1 MIVIF
6 PITLLES
13 VFELEL
19 KSRMP
24 ITGVVLAVLEVAVIT
39 IVDEP
44 SRLPIALPIT
54 SPTLNRP
61 SRLPMVP
68 SPIALNAE
76 LVVFN
81 ELRADV

>member
-1 MIVIF
+1 M
-6 PITLLES
+6 
-13 VFELEL
+13 VFECEL

-24 ITGVVLAVLEVAVIT
+24 MTGVVLAVVEVALMTMVE
-39 IVDEP
+39 EP
-44 SRLPIALPIT
+44 SRLPTVLPVT

-61 SRLPMVP
+61 SWLPIVP

-76 LVVFN
+76 LVVPN